1 MSDGIYSALSGALAQ
16 QRALDTA
23 ANNVANANTTGFRA
37 NRLMFGEVLA
47 RASANPAPDVLRYT
61 EVTES
66 RTITDPGFI
75 KQTGNTFDLALQGD
89 GFFVIQTPAGERYT
103 RAGSFVAD
111 ENGELR
117 TPEGLPVVADG
128 GAFSI
133 PNNASEIVIDPTGS
147 VQVTTPGNG
156 GQADTIGK
164 LKIVRFADPSVL
176 MKEGA
181 TLFASTGQ
189 PAIADEET
197 TVLQGFL
204 EGANVNAVAGMN
216 ELINVSRSFEA
227 FQKVIQTFRQLD
239 EQTAREVGRR

>member
-1 MSDGIYSALSGALAQ
+1 MSDGIYSALSGAIAQ

-75 KQTGNTFDLALQGD
+75 KQTGNPLDLALQGD
-89 GFFVIQTPAGERYT
+89 GFFVVQTPAGERYT

-117 TPEGLPVVADG
+117 TPDGFPVLGDG
-128 GAFSI
+128 GAFTLP
-133 PNNASEIVIDPTGS
+133 PNAREIVIDPTGT
-147 VQVTTPGNG
+147 VQAVGSEANAEPMTL
-156 GQADTIGK
+156 GQ
-164 LKIVRFADPSVL
+164 LKIVRFNDPSTL

-181 TLFASTGQ
+181 TLFNSSGQ
-189 PAIADEET
+189 PVVADDQT